1 MRSDPVAPV
10 ITGNNTTRNR
20 STRPLRS
27 SDWHKLR
34 LPIVL
39 SRPEPSSFI
48 ARTASTASTRTSVL
62 LAQVSGSSSED
73 ENTTFDALVSPPTD
87 ASSSALNS
95 SVPSGILPTAK
106 PDISRY
112 VFAPIRYVTS
122 GCSASHA
129 RYSGPCKPHQPGQPS
144 PDAQPSSEVM
154 KSTSN
159 SRTAAPLFV
168 MQLHS
173 GSGQLSDDRRECV
186 GNLGARRR
194 SRRSRA
200 PPDAA

>member
-10 ITGNNTTRNR
+10 ITGNSTTRNR
-20 STRPLRS
+20 STRPPCS
-27 SDWHKLR
+27 SDRHKLR

-48 ARTASTASTRTSVL
+48 ARTASTGSSRTSVL
-62 LAQVSGSSSED
+62 LAHVSGSSSED

-87 ASSSALNS
+87 ASSSALNWS
-95 SVPSGILPTAK
+95 IPSPAAK

-122 GCSASHA
+122 ACSSSHP

-144 PDAQPSSEVM
+144 PDA
-154 KSTSN
+154 
-159 SRTAAPLFV
+159 
-168 MQLHS
+168 
-173 GSGQLSDDRRECV
+173 
-186 GNLGARRR
+186 
-194 SRRSRA
+194 
-200 PPDAA
+200 